1 MTDIIPNNEPH
12 IVRVK
17 DFRIDADYAA
27 WLTEIKR
34 RYHSAQI
41 KAAVKVNTEKLAFN
55 WSVGRDLVIRKAEE
69 TWGSGVVEQL
79 SFDLQEAFPHD
90 KGFGSRNLW
99 NMKKWYLF
107 FSSPEATEKLHQA
120 GAELQQAKIQK
131 IIKLH
136 QIGAEIDSDF
146 PLVLG
151 LVPWRHQVNI
161 ITKCKSADEAVFYL
175 KECILNGWTRQTL
188 DNSLKANL
196 YKTHGNAIS
205 NFPQYLPE
213 AQSRMAQEITK
224 DNYDF
229 GFVTVPAD
237 YKEEQ
242 LEAALE
248 QNITRFL
255 LELGTGFAFVGR
267 QKELIV
273 GGRTRRID
281 MLFYHIR
288 LKAYVVVELKVKPF
302 DPEYA
307 GKLNYY
313 VNAVDELLKGADDNP
328 TIGLLICSDKD
339 ETDVRWAFKGIQT
352 PMGVASYDNVQIAS
366 PSNLLP
372 SAEELQARV
381 RLVEEELNK
390 SND

>member
-1 MTDIIPNNEPH
+1 MADISTNNAPH

-17 DFRIDADYAA
+17 DFKIDTDYVA
-27 WLTEIKR
+27 WLSEIKQ

-69 TWGSGVVEQL
+69 KWGSGVVEQL
-79 SFDLQEAFPHD
+79 SFDLRDAFPNE
-90 KGFGSRNLW
+90 KGFGTTNLW
-99 NMKKWYLF
+99 AMKKWYLF
-107 FSSPEATEKLHQA
+107 FSSPDAVEKLHQL
-120 GAELQQAKIQK
+120 GGELQNSNIERF
-131 IIKLH
+131 IKLR
-136 QIGAEIDSDF
+136 QVGGEIEPDF

-161 ITKCKSADEAVFYL
+161 ITKCKSIDEAVFYL
-175 KECILNGWTRQTL
+175 RECILGGWSRQTL

-196 YKTHGNAIS
+196 YKVQGKAIS
-205 NFPQYLPE
+205 NFPEYLPE

-229 GFVTVPAD
+229 GFVTVPVN

-248 QNITRFL
+248 QNITCFL
-255 LELGTGFAFVGR
+255 LELDTGFAFVGR

-273 GGRTRRID
+273 GNRSRKID

-288 LKAYVVVELKVKPF
+288 LKAYVVVELKIKAF

-313 VNAVDELLKGADDNP
+313 VNAVDELLKGPDDNP

-352 PMGVASYDNVQIAS
+352 PMGIASYDNVRIS
-366 PSNLLP
+366 TSNLLP

-381 RLVEEELNK
+381 RLVEEEINK
-390 SND
+390 SNN

>member
-1 MTDIIPNNEPH
+1 MEDLTANNEPR
-12 IVRVK
+12 IVSVK
-17 DFRIDADYAA
+17 DFRIDADYTS
-27 WLTEIKR
+27 WLSEIKR
-34 RYHSAQI
+34 RYISAQI
-41 KAAVKVNTEKLAFN
+41 KASIKINTEKLCFN
-55 WSVGRDLVIRKAEE
+55 WSVGRDLVTRKAEE
-69 TWGSGVVEQL
+69 KWGSGVVEQL
-79 SFDLQEAFPHD
+79 SLDLQEAFPKA
-90 KGFGSRNLW
+90 KGFGTTNLW
-99 NMKKWYLF
+99 SMKKWYLF
-107 FSSPEATEKLHQA
+107 FSSPEAIEKLHQA
-120 GAELQQAKIQK
+120 GGELPGYANQIF
-131 IIKLH
+131 IKLH
-136 QIGAEIDSDF
+136 QTGGESEL
-146 PLVLG
+146 PLLLG

-161 ITKCKSADEAVFYL
+161 ITKCKSIDEAIFYL
-175 KECILNGWTRQTL
+175 RECILGGWSRQTL
-188 DNSLKANL
+188 DNSLKAML
-196 YKTHGNAIS
+196 YKTQGKAIS
-205 NFPQYLPE
+205 NFGEYLPE

-229 GFVTVPAD
+229 GFITVPVN

-273 GGRTRRID
+273 GNRTRRID

-288 LKAYVVVELKVKPF
+288 LKAYIVVELKVKPF

-307 GKLNYY
+307 GKLNFY
-313 VNAVDELLKGADDNP
+313 VNAVDELLKGPDDNP
-328 TIGLLICSDKD
+328 TIGLLICSDKN
-339 ETDVRWAFKGIQT
+339 ETEVRWAFKGIQT
-352 PMGVASYDNVQIAS
+352 PMGVASYDNVQIA

-390 SND
+390 N

>member
-1 MTDIIPNNEPH
+1 MANIMNNEPH
-12 IVRVK
+12 IVSVK
-17 DFRIDADYAA
+17 DFRIDADYAV
-27 WLTEIKR
+27 WLSEIKR

-41 KAAVKVNTEKLAFN
+41 KAALKVNTEKLAFN
-55 WSVGRDLVIRKAEE
+55 WSVGRDLVMRKAEE

-79 SFDLQEAFPHD
+79 SFDLQEAFPLD
-90 KGFGSRNLW
+90 RGFGTTNLW
-99 NMKKWYLF
+99 AMKKWFLF
-107 FSSPEATEKLHQA
+107 FSSSEATEKLHQL
-120 GAELQQAKIQK
+120 GGELQRVDSQR

-136 QIGAEIDSDF
+136 QVSAESDSNF
-146 PLVLG
+146 PQALG

-161 ITKCKSADEAVFYL
+161 ITKCKSVDEAVFYL

-213 AQSRMAQEITK
+213 TQSRMAQEITK

-229 GFVTVPAD
+229 GFVTVPAE

-242 LEAALE
+242 LEVALE

-288 LKAYVVVELKVKPF
+288 LKSYVVVELKVKPF

-339 ETDVRWAFKGIQT
+339 ETDVRWAFKGIRT
-352 PMGVASYDNVQIAS
+352 PMGVASYDNVQIA
-366 PSNLLP
+366 PSSLLP

-381 RLVEEELNK
+381 RLLEEELKNK
-390 SND
+390 NEI

>member
-1 MTDIIPNNEPH
+1 MADISTNNAPH

-17 DFRIDADYAA
+17 DFKIDTDYVA
-27 WLTEIKR
+27 WLSEIKQ

-69 TWGSGVVEQL
+69 KWGSGVVEQL
-79 SFDLQEAFPHD
+79 SFDLRDAFPNE
-90 KGFGSRNLW
+90 KGFGTTNLW
-99 NMKKWYLF
+99 AMKKWYLF
-107 FSSPEATEKLHQA
+107 FSSPDAVEKLHQL
-120 GAELQQAKIQK
+120 GGELQNSNIERF
-131 IIKLH
+131 IKLR
-136 QIGAEIDSDF
+136 QVGGEIEPDF

-161 ITKCKSADEAVFYL
+161 ITKCKSIDEAVFYL
-175 KECILNGWTRQTL
+175 RECILGGWSRQTL

-196 YKTHGNAIS
+196 YKVQGKAIS
-205 NFPQYLPE
+205 NFPEYLPE

-229 GFVTVPAD
+229 GFVNVPVN

-248 QNITRFL
+248 QNITCFL
-255 LELGTGFAFVGR
+255 LELDTGFAFVGR

-273 GGRTRRID
+273 GNRSRKID

-288 LKAYVVVELKVKPF
+288 LKAYVVVELKVKAF

-313 VNAVDELLKGADDNP
+313 VNAVDELLKGPDDNP

-352 PMGVASYDNVQIAS
+352 PMGVASYDNVRIS
-366 PSNLLP
+366 TSNLLP

-381 RLVEEELNK
+381 RLVEEEINK
-390 SND
+390 SNN

>member
-1 MTDIIPNNEPH
+1 MADIMNNDPH

-27 WLTEIKR
+27 WLSEIKR

-55 WSVGRDLVIRKAEE
+55 WSVGRDLVMRKAEE

-79 SFDLQEAFPHD
+79 SFDLQEAFPLD
-90 KGFGSRNLW
+90 RGFGTTNLW
-99 NMKKWYLF
+99 AMKKWYLF
-107 FSSPEATEKLHQA
+107 FSSSEATEKLHQV
-120 GAELQQAKIQK
+120 GGELQHANSQR

-136 QIGAEIDSDF
+136 QVGAEIDTDF
-146 PLVLG
+146 PLILG

-161 ITKCKSADEAVFYL
+161 ITKCKSVDEAVFYL
-175 KECILNGWTRQTL
+175 QECILGGWSRQTL

-196 YKTHGNAIS
+196 YKTQGKAIS
-205 NFPQYLPE
+205 NFPEYLPE
-213 AQSRMAQEITK
+213 AQCRMAQEITK

-302 DPEYA
+302 DPAYA

>member
-1 MTDIIPNNEPH
+1 MKNEPH

-27 WLTEIKR
+27 WLSEIKR

-55 WSVGRDLVIRKAEE
+55 WSVGRDLVMRKAEE

-79 SFDLQEAFPHD
+79 SFDLQEAFPLD
-90 KGFGSRNLW
+90 RGFGTTNLW
-99 NMKKWYLF
+99 AMKKWYLF
-107 FSSPEATEKLHQA
+107 FSSSEATKKLHQV
-120 GAELQQAKIQK
+120 GGELQYANSQRL
-131 IIKLH
+131 IKLH
-136 QIGAEIDSDF
+136 QLGEEMGADF
-146 PLVLG
+146 PLVLA

-161 ITKCKSADEAVFYL
+161 ITKCKSVEEAAFYL
-175 KECILNGWTRQTL
+175 KECVLKGWSRQTL

-205 NFPQYLPE
+205 NFSQYLPE
-213 AQSRMAQEITK
+213 AQSRMTQEITK

-237 YKEEQ
+237 YKEQQ

-255 LELGTGFAFVGR
+255 LEFGTGFAFVGR

-302 DPEYA
+302 DPAYA

-352 PMGVASYDNVQIAS
+352 PMGVASYDNVQIVS

-381 RLVEEELNK
+381 RLVEEELNT
-390 SND
+390 

>member
-1 MTDIIPNNEPH
+1 MAVIMNNEPH

-27 WLTEIKR
+27 WLSEIKR

-55 WSVGRDLVIRKAEE
+55 WSVGRDLVMCKAEE

-79 SFDLQEAFPHD
+79 SFDLQEAFPLD
-90 KGFGSRNLW
+90 RGFGTTNLW
-99 NMKKWYLF
+99 AMKKWYLF
-107 FSSPEATEKLHQA
+107 FSSSEATEKFHQV
-120 GAELQQAKIQK
+120 GGELQHANSQR

-136 QIGAEIDSDF
+136 QVGAEIDTDF
-146 PLVLG
+146 PLILG
-151 LVPWRHQVNI
+151 LVPWRHQVSI
-161 ITKCKSADEAVFYL
+161 ITKCKSVDEAVFYL
-175 KECILNGWTRQTL
+175 QECILGGWSRQTL

-196 YKTHGNAIS
+196 YKTQGKAIS
-205 NFPQYLPE
+205 NFPEYLPE
-213 AQSRMAQEITK
+213 AQCRMAQEITK

-237 YKEEQ
+237 YKGEQ
-242 LEAALE
+242 LEVALE
-248 QNITRFL
+248 QNITRSL

-302 DPEYA
+302 DPAYA

-328 TIGLLICSDKD
+328 TIGFLICSDKD

-366 PSNLLP
+366 LSNLLP

>member
-17 DFRIDADYAA
+17 DFKIDADYAA
-27 WLTEIKR
+27 WLSEIKR

-55 WSVGRDLVIRKAEE
+55 WSVGRDLVMRKAEE

-107 FSSPEATEKLHQA
+107 FSSLEATEKLHQA
-120 GAELQQAKIQK
+120 GAELQQANIQK
-131 IIKLH
+131 IIKLY

-366 PSNLLP
+366 TSNLLP

>member
-1 MTDIIPNNEPH
+1 MTDITTNNEPH

-17 DFRIDADYAA
+17 DFMIDTDYIA
-27 WLTEIKR
+27 WLSDIKR

-69 TWGSGVVEQL
+69 KWGSGVVEQL
-79 SFDLQEAFPHD
+79 SFDLQETFPKE
-90 KGFGSRNLW
+90 KGFSSRNLW
-99 NMKKWYLF
+99 NMKKWYIT
-107 FSSPEATEKLHQA
+107 FSSTTAPEKLHQL
-120 GAELQQAKIQK
+120 GAELQDVNFQQ

-136 QIGAEIDSDF
+136 QLGGEIDPDF

-161 ITKCKSADEAVFYL
+161 ITKCKSIDEAVFYL
-175 KECILNGWTRQTL
+175 RECILGGWSRQTL

-196 YKTHGNAIS
+196 YKVQGKAIS
-205 NFPQYLPE
+205 NFPEYLPE

-229 GFVTVPAD
+229 GFITVPVN
-237 YKEEQ
+237 YREEH

-273 GGRTRRID
+273 GNRVRRID

-288 LKAYVVVELKVKPF
+288 LKAYIVVELKVKPF

-313 VNAVDELLKGADDNP
+313 VNAVDELLKGPDDNP
-328 TIGLLICSDKD
+328 TIELLICSDKD
-339 ETDVRWAFKGIQT
+339 ETEVRWAFKGIQI
-352 PMGVASYDNVQIAS
+352 PMGVASYDNVQIDTS
-366 PSNLLP
+366 QLLP

-390 SND
+390 SK

>member
-1 MTDIIPNNEPH
+1 M
-12 IVRVK
+12 
-17 DFRIDADYAA
+17 IDANYVA
-27 WLTEIKR
+27 WLSEIKR

-41 KAAVKVNTEKLAFN
+41 KASLKVNAEKLAFN
-55 WSVGRDLVIRKAEE
+55 WSVGRDLVMRKVEE

-79 SFDLQEAFPHD
+79 SFDMQAAFPFD
-90 KGFGSRNLW
+90 RGFGTTNLW
-99 NMKKWYLF
+99 AMKKWYLF
-107 FSSPEATEKLHQA
+107 FSSHEAIEKLHQL
-120 GAELQQAKIQK
+120 GGELQHANSKRS
-131 IIKLH
+131 IKLH
-136 QIGAEIDSDF
+136 QLGGEIVSDF

-161 ITKCKSADEAVFYL
+161 ITKCKSVEEAVFYL
-175 KECILNGWTRQTL
+175 KESILNGWSRQTL
-188 DNSLKANL
+188 DNALKANL

-205 NFPQYLPE
+205 NFPEYLPS

-229 GFVTVPAD
+229 GFVTVPTD

-255 LELGTGFAFVGR
+255 LELGKGFAFVGR

-273 GGRTRRID
+273 GGRSRRID
-281 MLFYHIR
+281 MLFYHIH

-302 DPEYA
+302 NPEYA

-313 VNAVDELLKGADDNP
+313 VNAVDELLKGVDDNP
-328 TIGLLICSDKD
+328 TIGLLICSDKN
-339 ETDVRWAFKGIQT
+339 ETDVRWAFKGIHT

-366 PSNLLP
+366 PSNMLP

-381 RLVEEELNK
+381 RLVENEINNK
-390 SND
+390 NEI

>member
-1 MTDIIPNNEPH
+1 MADISTNNAPH

-17 DFRIDADYAA
+17 DFKIDTDYVA
-27 WLTEIKR
+27 WLSEIKQ

-55 WSVGRDLVIRKAEE
+55 WSVGRDLVIRKVEE
-69 TWGSGVVEQL
+69 KWGSGVVEQL
-79 SFDLQEAFPHD
+79 SFDLRDAFPNE
-90 KGFGSRNLW
+90 KGFGTTNLW
-99 NMKKWYLF
+99 AMKKWYLF
-107 FSSPEATEKLHQA
+107 FSSPDAIEKLHQL
-120 GAELQQAKIQK
+120 GGELQKSNIERF
-131 IIKLH
+131 IKLR
-136 QIGAEIDSDF
+136 QVGGEIEPDF

-161 ITKCKSADEAVFYL
+161 ITKCKSIDEAVFYL
-175 KECILNGWTRQTL
+175 RVCILGGWSRQTL

-196 YKTHGNAIS
+196 YKVQGKAIS
-205 NFPQYLPE
+205 NFPEYLPE

-229 GFVTVPAD
+229 GFVTVPVN

-273 GGRTRRID
+273 GNRSRKID

-288 LKAYVVVELKVKPF
+288 LKAYVVVELKVKAF

-313 VNAVDELLKGADDNP
+313 VNAVDELLKGPDDNP

-352 PMGVASYDNVQIAS
+352 PMGVASYDNVRIS
-366 PSNLLP
+366 TSNLLP

-381 RLVEEELNK
+381 RLVEEEINK
-390 SND
+390 SNN

>member
-1 MTDIIPNNEPH
+1 MANISTNNEPH

-17 DFRIDADYAA
+17 DFKIDADYVA
-27 WLTEIKR
+27 WLSEIKQ

-69 TWGSGVVEQL
+69 KWGSGVVEQL
-79 SFDLQEAFPHD
+79 SFDLRDAFPNE
-90 KGFGSRNLW
+90 KGFGTTNLW
-99 NMKKWYLF
+99 AMKKWYLF
-107 FSSPEATEKLHQA
+107 FSSSDAIEKLHQV
-120 GAELQQAKIQK
+120 GGELQKSNIERF
-131 IIKLH
+131 IKLR
-136 QIGAEIDSDF
+136 QVGGEIDPDF

-161 ITKCKSADEAVFYL
+161 ITKCKSIDEAVFYL
-175 KECILNGWTRQTL
+175 RECILGGWSRQTL

-196 YKTHGNAIS
+196 YKVQGKAIS
-205 NFPQYLPE
+205 NFPEYLPE

-229 GFVTVPAD
+229 GFVTVPVN

-273 GGRTRRID
+273 GNRSRKID

-288 LKAYVVVELKVKPF
+288 LKAYVVVELKVKAF

-313 VNAVDELLKGADDNP
+313 VNAVDELLKGPDDNP

-352 PMGVASYDNVQIAS
+352 PMGVASNDNVRIS
-366 PSNLLP
+366 LSNLLP
-372 SAEELQARV
+372 SAEDLQARV
-381 RLVEEELNK
+381 RLVEKEINK

>member
-1 MTDIIPNNEPH
+1 MADISTNNAPH

-17 DFRIDADYAA
+17 DFKIDTDYVA
-27 WLTEIKR
+27 WLSEIKQ

-69 TWGSGVVEQL
+69 KWGSGVVEQL
-79 SFDLQEAFPHD
+79 SFDLRDAFPNE
-90 KGFGSRNLW
+90 KGFGTTNLW
-99 NMKKWYLF
+99 AMKKWYLF
-107 FSSPEATEKLHQA
+107 FSSPDAVEKLHQL
-120 GAELQQAKIQK
+120 GGELQNSNIERF
-131 IIKLH
+131 IKLR
-136 QIGAEIDSDF
+136 QVGGEIEPDF

-161 ITKCKSADEAVFYL
+161 ITKCKSIDEAVFYL
-175 KECILNGWTRQTL
+175 RECILGGWSRQTL

-196 YKTHGNAIS
+196 YKVQGKAIS
-205 NFPQYLPE
+205 NFPEYLPE

-229 GFVTVPAD
+229 GFVNVPVN

-248 QNITRFL
+248 QNITCFL
-255 LELGTGFAFVGR
+255 LELDTGFAFVGR

-273 GGRTRRID
+273 GNRSRKID

-288 LKAYVVVELKVKPF
+288 LKAYVVVELKVKAF

-313 VNAVDELLKGADDNP
+313 VNAVDELLKGPDDNP
-328 TIGLLICSDKD
+328 TIGLLICSDKG

-352 PMGVASYDNVQIAS
+352 PMGVASYDNVQIDS
-366 PSNLLP
+366 SNLLP

-381 RLVEEELNK
+381 RLVEEELRQAK
-390 SND
+390 K

>member
-1 MTDIIPNNEPH
+1 MADISTNNAPH

-17 DFRIDADYAA
+17 DFKIDTDYVA
-27 WLTEIKR
+27 WLSEIKQ

-55 WSVGRDLVIRKAEE
+55 WSVGCDLVIRKAEE
-69 TWGSGVVEQL
+69 KWGSGVVEQL
-79 SFDLQEAFPHD
+79 SFDLRDAFPNE
-90 KGFGSRNLW
+90 KGFGTTNLW
-99 NMKKWYLF
+99 AMKKWYLF
-107 FSSPEATEKLHQA
+107 FSSPDAVEKLHQL
-120 GAELQQAKIQK
+120 GGELQNSNIERF
-131 IIKLH
+131 IKLR
-136 QIGAEIDSDF
+136 QVGGEIEPDF

-161 ITKCKSADEAVFYL
+161 ITKCKSIDEAVFYL
-175 KECILNGWTRQTL
+175 RECILGGWSRQTL

-196 YKTHGNAIS
+196 YKVQGKAIS
-205 NFPQYLPE
+205 NFPEYLPE

-229 GFVTVPAD
+229 GFVTVPVN

-273 GGRTRRID
+273 GNRSRKID

-288 LKAYVVVELKVKPF
+288 LKAYVVVELKVKAF

-313 VNAVDELLKGADDNP
+313 VNAVDELLKGPDDNP

-352 PMGVASYDNVQIAS
+352 PMGVASYDNVRIS
-366 PSNLLP
+366 TSNLLP

-381 RLVEEELNK
+381 RLVEEEINK
-390 SND
+390 SNN

>member
-1 MTDIIPNNEPH
+1 MADIPHNNEPH

-27 WLTEIKR
+27 WVSAIKR
-34 RYHSAQI
+34 RYVSAQI
-41 KAAVKVNTEKLAFN
+41 KASIKINTEKLRFN
-55 WSVGRDLVIRKAEE
+55 WSIGRDLVTLKAEKR
-69 TWGSGVVEQL
+69 WGSGVVEQL
-79 SFDLQEAFPHD
+79 SLDLQEAFPKA
-90 KGFGSRNLW
+90 KGFGTTNLW
-99 NMKKWYLF
+99 AMKKWYLF
-107 FSSPEATEKLHQA
+107 FSSTEAAEKLHQA
-120 GAELQQAKIQK
+120 GGELQLPDNHPV
-131 IIKLH
+131 IKLH
-136 QIGAEIDSDF
+136 QVGGEF
-146 PLVLG
+146 GLPFVLE
-151 LVPWRHQVNI
+151 LVPWRHQVDI
-161 ITKCKSADEAVFYL
+161 ITKCKSIDEAIFYL
-175 KECILNGWTRQTL
+175 RECILGGWSRQTL
-188 DNSLKANL
+188 GNSLKANL
-196 YKTHGNAIS
+196 YKSHGKAIS
-205 NFPQYLPE
+205 NFSEYLPE

-229 GFVTVPAD
+229 GFITVPVN
-237 YKEEQ
+237 YREEQ

-273 GGRTRRID
+273 GNRTRRID

-288 LKAYVVVELKVKPF
+288 LKAYVVVELKGRPF

-313 VNAVDELLKGADDNP
+313 VNAVDELLKGPDDNP

-352 PMGVASYDNVQIAS
+352 PMGVASYDNVQIDS
-366 PSNLLP
+366 SNLLP

-381 RLVEEELNK
+381 RLVEEELRQAK
-390 SND
+390 K

>member
-1 MTDIIPNNEPH
+1 MADISTNNAPH

-17 DFRIDADYAA
+17 DFKIDTDYVA
-27 WLTEIKR
+27 WLSEIKQ

-69 TWGSGVVEQL
+69 KWGSGVVEQL
-79 SFDLQEAFPHD
+79 SFDLRDAFPNE
-90 KGFGSRNLW
+90 KGFGTTNLW
-99 NMKKWYLF
+99 AMKKWYLF
-107 FSSPEATEKLHQA
+107 FSSLDAVEKLHQL
-120 GAELQQAKIQK
+120 GGELQNSNIERF
-131 IIKLH
+131 IKLR
-136 QIGAEIDSDF
+136 QVGGEIEPDF

-161 ITKCKSADEAVFYL
+161 ITKCKSIDEAVFYL
-175 KECILNGWTRQTL
+175 RECILGGWSRQTL

-196 YKTHGNAIS
+196 YKVQGKAIS
-205 NFPQYLPE
+205 NFPEYLPE

-229 GFVTVPAD
+229 GFVTVPVN

-273 GGRTRRID
+273 GNRSRKID

-288 LKAYVVVELKVKPF
+288 LKAYVVVELKVKAF

-313 VNAVDELLKGADDNP
+313 VNAVDELLKGPDDNP

-352 PMGVASYDNVQIAS
+352 PMGVASYDNVRIS
-366 PSNLLP
+366 TSNLLP

-381 RLVEEELNK
+381 RLVEEEINK
-390 SND
+390 SNN

>member
-1 MTDIIPNNEPH
+1 MKNEPH

-27 WLTEIKR
+27 WLSEIKR

-41 KAAVKVNTEKLAFN
+41 KAAVKVNVEKLAFN
-55 WSVGRDLVIRKAEE
+55 WSVGRDLVMRKAEE

-79 SFDLQEAFPHD
+79 SFDLQEAFPLD
-90 KGFGSRNLW
+90 RGFGTTNLW
-99 NMKKWYLF
+99 AMKKWYLF
-107 FSSPEATEKLHQA
+107 FSSSEATKKLHQV
-120 GAELQQAKIQK
+120 GGELQYANSQRL
-131 IIKLH
+131 IKLH
-136 QIGAEIDSDF
+136 QLGEEMGADF
-146 PLVLG
+146 PLVLA

-161 ITKCKSADEAVFYL
+161 ITKCKSVEEAAFYL
-175 KECILNGWTRQTL
+175 KECVLKGWSRQTL

-205 NFPQYLPE
+205 NFSQYLPE
-213 AQSRMAQEITK
+213 AQSRMTQEITK

-237 YKEEQ
+237 YKEQQ

-255 LELGTGFAFVGR
+255 LEFGTGFAFVGR

-302 DPEYA
+302 DPAYA

-352 PMGVASYDNVQIAS
+352 PMGVASYDNVQIVS

-381 RLVEEELNK
+381 RLVEEELNT
-390 SND
+390 

>member
-1 MTDIIPNNEPH
+1 MADISTNNAPH

-17 DFRIDADYAA
+17 DFKIDTDYVA
-27 WLTEIKR
+27 WLSEIKQ

-69 TWGSGVVEQL
+69 KWGSGVVEQL
-79 SFDLQEAFPHD
+79 SFDLRDAFPNE
-90 KGFGSRNLW
+90 KGFGTTNLW
-99 NMKKWYLF
+99 AMKKWYLF
-107 FSSPEATEKLHQA
+107 FSSPDAVEKLHQL
-120 GAELQQAKIQK
+120 GGELQKSNIERF
-131 IIKLH
+131 IKLR
-136 QIGAEIDSDF
+136 QVGGEIEPDF

-161 ITKCKSADEAVFYL
+161 ITKCKSIDEAVFYL
-175 KECILNGWTRQTL
+175 RECILGGWSRQTL

-196 YKTHGNAIS
+196 YKVQGKAIS
-205 NFPQYLPE
+205 NFPEYLPE

-229 GFVTVPAD
+229 GFVTVPVN

-248 QNITRFL
+248 QNITCFL
-255 LELGTGFAFVGR
+255 LELDTGFAFVGR

-273 GGRTRRID
+273 GNRSRKID

-288 LKAYVVVELKVKPF
+288 LKAYVVVELKVKAF

-313 VNAVDELLKGADDNP
+313 VNAVDELLKGPDDNP

-352 PMGVASYDNVQIAS
+352 PMGVASYDNVRIS
-366 PSNLLP
+366 TSNLLP

-381 RLVEEELNK
+381 RLVEEEINK
-390 SND
+390 SNN